1 MFTFESLNEPAKD
14 IIKCWQDT
22 SVDLRWFDIQ
32 TNNEITTIKCK
43 HPKNYFTPSELS
55 WIGKPILNFQELS
68 TSPYL
73 LISNEYKKER
83 CYFPD
88 GSCGTYLNTL
98 EPFIWSEQLK
108 RYRYSLMLKATG

>member
-1 MFTFESLNEPAKD
+1 MFTLELLNEPAKH
-14 IIKCWQDT
+14 IIKYWQEAGI
-22 SVDLRWFDIQ
+22 DLTWFDIQ

-43 HPKNYFTPSELS
+43 HFKNYFTSLELNCIS
-55 WIGKPILNFQELS
+55 KLILNFQELD

-73 LISNEYKKER
+73 LICNEYKKER

-88 GSCGTYLNTL
+88 GSYDTYLNTL
-98 EPFIWSEQLK
+98 EHFNWPEQLE